1 MQMGTA
7 LRLLLACLVVGL
19 LLSFFAVD
27 PRSLLTGGW
36 DAALEAGRVA
46 LSAAGWAVPYV
57 LLGATVVVPIAVVV
71 ALLRLFGRRRRDP

>member
-7 LRLLLACLVVGL
+7 LRILVACLVVGL

-36 DAALEAGRVA
+36 EAAVEAGRLALEA
-46 LSAAGWAVPYV
+46 AAWAVPYV
-57 LLGATVVVPIAVVV
+57 LLGATVVVPVAVLV
-71 ALLRLFGRRRRDP
+71 ALLRLFGRRRRGP